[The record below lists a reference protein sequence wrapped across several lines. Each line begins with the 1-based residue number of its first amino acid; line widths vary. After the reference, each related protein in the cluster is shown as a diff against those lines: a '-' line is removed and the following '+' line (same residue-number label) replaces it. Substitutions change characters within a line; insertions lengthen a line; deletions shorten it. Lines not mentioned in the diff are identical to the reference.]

1 MEPVPTITVQQLA
14 ALLEN
19 PSPNLLVLDVREP
32 AEVAH
37 SALTGPH
44 VIHIP
49 LGQLPTQLAT
59 QAHTL
64 PAGAAIAV
72 LCRSGGRSAKATA
85 WLRTQGFQAT
95 NVQGGLLAWQ
105 QQIDPTLPTP

>member
-14 ALLEN
+14 TLLEN
-19 PSPNLLVLDVREP
+19 PSPNFLVLDVREP

-44 VIHIP
+44 IVHIP
-49 LGQLPTQLAT
+49 LGQLPTQ
-59 QAHTL
+59 AHTL
-64 PAGAAIAV
+64 PTGASIAV

-95 NVQGGLLAWQ
+95 NVQGGLTAWQ
-105 QQIDPTLPTP
+105 QQVDPTLPTP

>member
-49 LGQLPTQLAT
+49 LGQLPTL
-59 QAHTL
+59 AHTL

-95 NVQGGLLAWQ
+95 NVQGGLTAWQ
-105 QQIDPTLPTP
+105 QQVDPTLPTP

>member
-14 ALLEN
+14 ALLKN
-19 PSPNLLVLDVREP
+19 PKPNLLVLDVREP

-44 VIHIP
+44 IVHIP
-49 LGQLPTQLAT
+49 LGQLPTQ
-59 QAHTL
+59 AHTL
-64 PAGAAIAV
+64 PADASIAV

-85 WLRTQGFQAT
+85 WLLAQGFQAT
-95 NVQGGLLAWQ
+95 NVQGGLTAWQ
-105 QQIDPTLPTP
+105 HTIDPTLPTP